1 MNTWWPT
8 TYTLWCF
15 KTTTSPLWVLHH
27 KDVMAPATTM
37 IPKIVVT
44 IKVVITN
51 LEVMLR
57 EVAPSNELGHYS
69 CQISWCA
76 RFARSQST
84 RQWTA
89 SIGLRRTISQAVRRE
104 ATLWQPMALTQI
116 STPTEEPQS
125 HHSHRR
131 WWFTGTRD
139 KITSTMLVGKVWQL
153 VMLIIQLY
161 IPQIARCVYVFFP
174 QTHSAEGKEYNP
186 HDERHLSFD
195 RNLISYILITNLF
208 A

>member
-1 MNTWWPT
+1 
-8 TYTLWCF
+8 
-15 KTTTSPLWVLHH
+15 
-27 KDVMAPATTM
+27 
-37 IPKIVVT
+37 
-44 IKVVITN
+44 
-51 LEVMLR
+51 MLQDNYQ
-57 EVAPSNELGHYS
+57 PSMSSASQGRDGSSHDHDSKNCGHNQGGYHQSRGHAQRGGSKQLGHYS

-139 KITSTMLVGKVWQL
+139 KIISTMLVGMVWQL

-174 QTHSAEGKEYNP
+174 RTHSAEGKEYNP

-195 RNLISYILITNLF
+195 RRNLISYILITNLF